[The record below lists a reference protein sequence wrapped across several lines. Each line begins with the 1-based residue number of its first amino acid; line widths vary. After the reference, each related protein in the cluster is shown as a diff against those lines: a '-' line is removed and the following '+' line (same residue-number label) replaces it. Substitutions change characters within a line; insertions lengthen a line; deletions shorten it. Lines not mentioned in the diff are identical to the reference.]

1 MSKSL
6 NVLLTGGA
14 GYIGSHTAVELLSA
28 GHKVIVV
35 DNLSNSSIKSIK
47 RVERLTNKPIEFY
60 EIDLLDAVN
69 FERVFA
75 EHTIDAVVHFAGLK
89 AVGESVS
96 KPLEYYRTNI
106 ATTINLCEAM
116 LQHGVRHLAFSSS
129 ATVYGEPESM
139 PLDESSP
146 VVDATNPYGRTKLM
160 IEKILAD
167 VSASEP
173 SLNIALLRYF
183 NPGGAHI
190 SGEIGEDPTGIPN
203 NLLPF
208 VSQVAVGKRE
218 ELVVFGCDYPTNDGT
233 CIRDYIHV
241 VDLAKGHLA
250 AVEKLTENPG
260 LIMCNLGTGTGYSV
274 LDIINA
280 FEKANDLKIPYRMG
294 ARREGDIPSSYT
306 DPTYAKALLGWE
318 AKFGIEEICRDA
330 WHWQSKNPNGYEESK
345 D

>member
-1 MSKSL
+1 M
-6 NVLLTGGA
+6 
-14 GYIGSHTAVELLSA
+14 
-28 GHKVIVV
+28 
-35 DNLSNSSIKSIK
+35 
-47 RVERLTNKPIEFY
+47 
-60 EIDLLDAVN
+60 
-69 FERVFA
+69 
-75 EHTIDAVVHFAGLK
+75 
-89 AVGESVS
+89 
-96 KPLEYYRTNI
+96 
-106 ATTINLCEAM
+106 
-116 LQHGVRHLAFSSS
+116 
-129 ATVYGEPESM
+129 
-139 PLDESSP
+139 
-146 VVDATNPYGRTKLM
+146 
-160 IEKILAD
+160 AD

-218 ELVVFGCDYPTNDGT
+218 ELVVFGGDYPTNDGT

-280 FEKANDLKIPYRMG
+280 FEKANDLKIPYRVG
-294 ARREGDIPSSYT
+294 RGDERAIYPQAT
-306 DPTYAKALLGWE
+306 PTQLTRKRYLAGRPN
-318 AKFGIEEICRDA
+318 FGIEEICRDA
-330 WHWQSKNPNGYEESK
+330 WHWQSKNPNGYDDRKISLSLYRRIVETKAQQHTKLHSNVTHEVIHDLYLLANALLFLLYRKTSMRHYSKWSEHRIAHASAGNLLAAESITIK
-345 D
+345 STRFKNDAFRRSIDVKERPNAFSAPRGFNGSPFQGSSNASKKENGGVRMRCPFLDFLIVT

>member
-14 GYIGSHTAVELLSA
+14 GYIGSHTAVEFLNA
-28 GHKVIVV
+28 GHNVIVV
-35 DNLSNSSIKSIK
+35 DNLSNSSMTSVK
-47 RVERLTNKPIEFY
+47 RVERLTNKSITFY

-69 FERVFA
+69 FDKVFD
-75 EHTIDAVVHFAGLK
+75 EHNIDAVVHFAGLK

-96 KPLEYYRTNI
+96 KPLEYYRTNL
-106 ATTINLCEAM
+106 ATTLNLCESM
-116 LQHGVRHLAFSSS
+116 LSHGVRNLAFSSS

-139 PLDESSP
+139 PLNEDSP
-146 VVDATNPYGRTKLM
+146 VIDATNPYGRTKLM

-167 VSASEP
+167 VSASAS

-218 ELVVFGCDYPTNDGT
+218 ELVVFGDDYPTDDGT

-250 AVEKLTENPG
+250 AVEKLTQNPG
-260 LIMCNLGTGTGYSV
+260 LITCNLGTGTGYSV
-274 LDIINA
+274 LDIIHA

-294 ARREGDIPSSYT
+294 PRREGDIPSSYT
-306 DPTYAKALLGWE
+306 DPAYAKTLLGWE
-318 AKFGIEEICRDA
+318 AKLGIEEICRDA
-330 WHWQSKNPNGYEESK
+330 WHWQSKNPNGYHSSK

>member
-1 MSKSL
+1 MRKPL
-6 NVLLTGGA
+6 KVLLTGGA
-14 GYIGSHTAVELLSA
+14 GYIGSHTAVEFLNA
-28 GHKVIVV
+28 GHEVIVV
-35 DNLSNSSIKSIK
+35 DNLSNSSIKSVK
-47 RVERLTNKPIEFY
+47 RVERLTNRSIVFY

-69 FERVFA
+69 FDKVF
-75 EHTIDAVVHFAGLK
+75 EENKVDAVVHFAGLK

-106 ATTINLCEAM
+106 ATTLNLCESM
-116 LQHGVRHLAFSSS
+116 LRHGVRNLAFSSS

-139 PLDESSP
+139 PLDENSP
-146 VVDATNPYGRTKLM
+146 VIDATNPYGRTKLM
-160 IEKILAD
+160 IEKILSD
-167 VSASEP
+167 ISASEP

-218 ELVVFGCDYPTNDGT
+218 ELVVFGDDYPTNDGT

-250 AVEKLTENPG
+250 AIEKLSENPG

-280 FEKANDLKIPYRMG
+280 FEKANNLKIPYRMG
-294 ARREGDIPSSYT
+294 PRRDGDIPSSYT
-306 DPTYAKALLGWE
+306 DPSYAKELLGWE
-318 AKFGIEEICRDA
+318 AEFGIEEICRDA
-330 WHWQSKNPNGYEESK
+330 WNWQSKNPNGYG
-345 D
+345 DAND